1 MPKWRSYITRFLLLA
16 ASSVL
21 SISVLLFFLSTYLF
35 SSISDNAVRTSLAS
49 TLSAGETLLSDYAN
63 DRISLSLLQ
72 ERTNPVLNSG
82 GEFLLIMDEDC
93 RVIAYTDA
101 AVPYLVGSDVDN
113 FVLALRESEQV
124 QVASFRHQGGSAL
137 MAGIKCDD
145 GYVLAGTTLLTS
157 VSANASFQKR
167 LLSWVSLSVLVI
179 LVISYIATKRM
190 GRPTRILA
198 DAASKIIRGEDVLL
212 PDTLRGEM
220 SDIARGFNHMSRTVA
235 RAFQDLRHE
244 KETMHL
250 VLEALHEGVY
260 AIDEDGQVL
269 HLNSAALRL
278 LGGADTPA
286 AAAVRD
292 SIHKVILT
300 PCEDGVPPIYTGH
313 VTRDG
318 RLLEF
323 IVTPLPDHPT
333 SRRGASALIRDIT
346 EQERLERTRH
356 DYVANISHEL
366 RTPLASMRGLAEGLR
381 DGLVTDPDEQLRY
394 FNIIVS
400 EVTRLSRLV
409 NDLLELSGLQSNP
422 GSFEMEKVDPGQTV
436 WELHDLDLSLFE
448 EKQITFTFS
457 LPEEELP
464 MVQSNEDRINQ
475 VLTIFLDNARKYTP
489 AGGHVVLGAHLHPD
503 GVRFFVRDDGIG
515 MDEETCRHAFDRF
528 HQAEKSHSG
537 KGSGLGL
544 AIARE
549 VMQKM
554 GIPIHLTS
562 APNAGS
568 EFSFILPICQ

>member
-35 SSISDNAVRTSLAS
+35 SSITDNAVRTSLIS
-49 TLSAGETLLSDYAN
+49 TLTAGETLLKDYAAG
-63 DRISLSLLQ
+63 RISHDLLR
-72 ERTNPVLNSG
+72 ERANPVINSS
-82 GEFLLIMDEDC
+82 GEFLLIMDEYGA
-93 RVIAYTDA
+93 VIAYTDA
-101 AVPYLVGSDVDN
+101 AVPYLVGPDAEDLIRALQQSD
-113 FVLALRESEQV
+113 EV
-124 QVASFRHQGGSAL
+124 QVASIRHQGGSAL
-137 MAGIKCDD
+137 MAGIRCDD
-145 GYVLAGTTLLTS
+145 GYVLAGTTLLTA
-157 VSANASFQKR
+157 VQTNASFQKQ
-167 LLSWVSLSVLVI
+167 LLGWVSISVLVI
-179 LVISYIATKRM
+179 LIISYIATKRM
-190 GRPTRILA
+190 GRPARILA
-198 DAASKIIRGEDVLL
+198 DAASKIINGEDVLL

-260 AIDEDGQVL
+260 AMDEDDQVL

-278 LGGADTPA
+278 LGGVDTAA
-286 AAAVRD
+286 AAAVRE
-292 SIHKVILT
+292 SIRQVILT
-300 PCEDGVPPIYTGH
+300 PPEEGVMPIYTGH
-313 VTRDG
+313 VTQDE

-381 DGLVTDPDEQLRY
+381 DGLVTDPGEQMRY
-394 FNIIVS
+394 FNILVN

-436 WELHDLDLSLFE
+436 WELHDLNLSLFE
-448 EKQITFTFS
+448 EKKIAFTFS

-464 MVQSNEDRINQ
+464 MVISNEDRINQ

-489 AGGHVVLGAHLHPD
+489 EGGHVEIGAHLHPD

-515 MDEETCRHAFDRF
+515 MDEDTCRHAFDRF

-549 VMQKM
+549 VMQKLDVE
-554 GIPIHLTS
+554 IHLVS
-562 APNAGS
+562 ALNEGS
-568 EFSFILPICQ
+568 EFSFVLPVGQ